1 MKHDENNLHNMFTN
15 ILSDKNNF
23 LITVKIQPR
32 IIVGA
37 NSVHGKR
44 TANVRSKRTCT
55 YAGTILPRDLI
66 PIMRSERTLRKCL
79 RGYYLR
85 TKAKIQ

>member
-32 IIVGA
+32 IIAGA
-37 NSVHGKR
+37 NSVQSKR
-44 TANVRSKRTCT
+44 TANVRSKRKRT
-55 YAGTILPRDLI
+55 YVSTIMPLALI